1 MVLQNRSQ
9 GQAWRKRSEKA
20 VRHGS
25 EQSRKVL
32 GTDCPQGGS
41 RKIKEIWESRKK
53 SRQKEETEQILQAKG
68 IHPPCVW
75 CSHMSEILKLLRSH
89 RDLSWVMILD
99 SHQEQ
104 ESSL

>member
-1 MVLQNRSQ
+1 MEETRGLQVSVMTKDGNGDTAASL
-9 GQAWRKRSEKA
+9 E
-20 VRHGS
+20 
-25 EQSRKVL
+25 E
-32 GTDCPQGGS
+32 
-41 RKIKEIWESRKK
+41 KK